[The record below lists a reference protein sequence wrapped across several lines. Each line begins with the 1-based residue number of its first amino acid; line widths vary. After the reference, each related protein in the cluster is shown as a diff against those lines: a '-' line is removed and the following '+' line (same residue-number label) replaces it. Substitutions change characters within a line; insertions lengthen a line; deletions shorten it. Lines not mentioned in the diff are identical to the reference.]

1 MTERK
6 FRVERKV
13 KDSGSREHALRCH
26 APLGEVEGG
35 TRGLALTRPALSA
48 GEHGGWGGVG
58 VETAWDSHASS
69 LQNGLSTTWHQM
81 LSVSMNVDV
90 TVFENFLDALQMHSG
105 S

>member
-6 FRVERKV
+6 FEVERKV

-58 VETAWDSHASS
+58 SGDSMGLAWFQPAERSQHHLASNVERQYERGCDR
-69 LQNGLSTTWHQM
+69 
-81 LSVSMNVDV
+81 V
-90 TVFENFLDALQMHSG
+90 
-105 S
+105 